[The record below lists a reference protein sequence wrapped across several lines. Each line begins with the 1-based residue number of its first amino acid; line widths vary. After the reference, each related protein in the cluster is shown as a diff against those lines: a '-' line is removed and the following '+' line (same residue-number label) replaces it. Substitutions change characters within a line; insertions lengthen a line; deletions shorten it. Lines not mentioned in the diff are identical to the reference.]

1 MSQVPQVFISYARDG
16 GVSEQTATALHQQL
30 VQAGIAAF
38 RDVENIDPGSH
49 WAAVIEQQIL
59 ASHLMVVVV
68 SKPALDPQRW
78 VMRECL
84 FAANKRIPIIP
95 LLVEQVELPLW
106 LTHIN
111 ALDFTQVQPWNRLLV
126 TIGKYV
132 PADMERVVVVPPQF
146 QSQKSE
152 TPRPV
157 VIPSPSVTSQQQPDY
172 SPEVQQLLQEL
183 QNPQVQP
190 PRRLEIGNRL
200 NAIGDTRPGGGI
212 DVKTG
217 LPDIDWVKIPSGAFT
232 YQNGERLHLDD
243 YYMSRYPV
251 TNRQF
256 QAFETAGGYQSDEW
270 WKGLTKPDS
279 LPTHRWKEANRP
291 VESVDWYESIA
302 FCRWLSA
309 QTGKEIRL
317 PTEQEWEKAARGA
330 DGREY
335 PWGDGY
341 QVGFANIDESAGQN
355 MISKLFSPK
364 RFYLEQTTAVGIYPQ
379 GASPYGLMDM
389 SGNVW
394 EWCLNKYAEP
404 SMITP
409 DLSGGVRVVRGGAWY
424 FIAGY
429 CRSPFRYHWDPV
441 NRLDVLGFRL
451 LCCFPH

>member
-1 MSQVPQVFISYARDG
+1 MFQAPQVFISYARDG
-16 GVSEQTATALHQQL
+16 GVSEQTAVALHEQL

-38 RDVENIDPGSH
+38 RDVESIDPGSH

-59 ASHLMVVVV
+59 ASQLMVVVV

-126 TIGKYV
+126 AVGKYV
-132 PADMERVVVVPPQF
+132 PANVERVVVFPPK
-146 QSQKSE
+146 SQPRKPE

-157 VIPSPSVTSQQQPDY
+157 VTPPPQVKPQQQPDY

-183 QNPQVQP
+183 QNPQVQS

-200 NAIGDTRPGGGI
+200 YAIGDTRPGVGL
-212 DVKTG
+212 DATG
-217 LPDIDWVKIPSGAFT
+217 LPDIDWVKIPAGEFI
-232 YQNGERLHLDD
+232 YQDGQRLRLGD
-243 YYMSRYPV
+243 YQMSRYLV

-270 WKGLTKPDS
+270 WQGLKKPAS

-291 VESVDWYESIA
+291 VESVDWYESTA

-309 QTGKEIRL
+309 QIGKAIRL
-317 PTEQEWEKAARGA
+317 PTEQEWEKAARGT

-335 PWGDGY
+335 PWGNGY
-341 QVGFANIDESAGQN
+341 QVGFANINETYHQN
-355 MISKLFSPK
+355 IISKLFSPK
-364 RFYLEQTTAVGIYPQ
+364 GFYLEQTTAVGIYPQ
-379 GASPYGLMDM
+379 GQSPYGLMDM
-389 SGNVW
+389 AGNVW
-394 EWCLNKYAEP
+394 EWCLNKHEEP

-409 DLSGGVRVVRGGAWY
+409 DLSGGFRVVRGGSWGY
-424 FIAGY
+424 FTGS
-429 CRSPFRYHWDPV
+429 CRSSFRDLGYPDS
-441 NRLDVLGFRL
+441 RSLSLGFRL